1 MDASLWP
8 ALTNT
13 LSTLQFFRHGGFVY
27 KVVMERNGYGWFWYG
42 SKFANSHLAGKT
54 VFGCINVAGYD
65 VRTVRIVC
73 VNAFG
78 ERQQCCNIFLKNCCC
93 GVVFLQCNINH
104 VFWVLIDMFCNNHIK
119 TTQSMH
125 KKDRSNVRSLFRFA
139 LAAHFLCLASSEYLD
154 LKHGQTWTNYVG

>member
-27 KVVMERNGYGWFWYG
+27 KVVMERNGYGWFWYS
-42 SKFANSHLAGKT
+42 SKFATSHSAGKI

-78 ERQQCCNIFLKNCCC
+78 ERQQCCNIFLKNRCC
-93 GVVFLQCNINH
+93 GVVFFCGATSIMYFEFWLTCFVTTILKQHNQCTKRTEA
-104 VFWVLIDMFCNNHIK
+104 MFG
-119 TTQSMH
+119 
-125 KKDRSNVRSLFRFA
+125 RFSGSHWRPISCA
-139 LAAHFLCLASSEYLD
+139 LPHPN
-154 LKHGQTWTNYVG
+154 T